1 MPIAAV
7 ILRNA
12 PPFTADQSRA
22 SRTCFPTA
30 AAFTLPNAILPSAAD
45 LSRPSRTEVFP
56 TAALIRRSA
65 CPSAA
70 DLRQGVASSS
80 SARSPW
86 GAADIIIGIVNHS
99 IAADFIDRAI
109 AIVVE
114 TITDLCRSN
123 TIIAG
128 IAYTIAIDINLVG
141 VRDGSTVIYGVWD
154 PIVIRVSYARYTI
167 RTVETHSV
175 GAVTDYSFLAAMAS
189 TSAYYTGIREI

>member
-1 MPIAAV
+1 
-7 ILRNA
+7 
-12 PPFTADQSRA
+12 
-22 SRTCFPTA
+22 
-30 AAFTLPNAILPSAAD
+30 
-45 LSRPSRTEVFP
+45 
-56 TAALIRRSA
+56 
-65 CPSAA
+65 
-70 DLRQGVASSS
+70 LRQGVASSS

-86 GAADIIIGIVNHS
+86 SAADIIIGIVNHS
-99 IAADFIDRAI
+99 IAADFIDRAV
-109 AIVVE
+109 AIVVK

-141 VRDGSTVIYGVWD
+141 VRDGSTVIYEVWD

-167 RTVETHSV
+167 RTVETHSI